1 MAHYAQIN
9 NSIVQQVLVMDNAWT
24 EQEIQDW
31 LTTNVSTDQWVQ
43 TSYNNNIRKQFAG
56 IGMTYDEARDKFII
70 PQPYLSWVLDNNDD
84 WQPPTPMPD
93 DGTRYGWDEDTLT
106 WTEIT

>member
-1 MAHYAQIN
+1 
-9 NSIVQQVLVMDNAWT
+9 
-24 EQEIQDW
+24 
-31 LTTNVSTDQWVQ
+31 
-43 TSYNNNIRKQFAG
+43 
-56 IGMTYDEARDKFII
+56 MTYDEARDKFII

>member
-9 NSIVQQVLVMDNAWT
+9 NNIVQQVLVMDNAWT
-24 EQEIQDW
+24 DQEIQDW

-56 IGMTYDEARDKFII
+56 IGFTFDAAKDKFIN
-70 PQPYLSWVLDNNDD
+70 PQPYPSWALDSNDD
-84 WQPPTPMPD
+84 WQAPTPMPD
-93 DGTRYGWDEDTLT
+93 GMHSWDEDTLT